1 METDR
6 SIKRLRDSERVGA
19 YLSREHG
26 EGGSFVWQ
34 MHVDMVMPLLP
45 LCWWVAEQHLVA
57 ANLVGGH
64 VGRRLRAE
72 GGSEKRGK

>member
-34 MHVDMVMPLLP
+34 MHVDMVMLLAA
-45 LCWWVAEQHLVA
+45 LKVVLVVGCGA
-57 ANLVGGH
+57 APGGCKPC
-64 VGRRLRAE
+64 GRTC
-72 GGSEKRGK
+72 GKKFKS